1 MQHENV
7 RPAAPTAAV
16 PGRGLDL
23 PALRRSG
30 PFFWHTTRHCRSPA
44 AIFLRILPA
53 RAVATTRCRCVRR
66 RADVSTKRGDGSKAN
81 PGPAQQSVCRSI
93 LSKAILLERF
103 RKEADRLRAGATARY
118 LSKPRLLCRN
128 LEDGPCNELG
138 WMSRL
143 AQEVLVFFR
152 RWKLRHQMGAFYGD
166 DAPISS
172 STAPMSPISS
182 ISRRIVSRSHVEAA
196 R

>member
-93 LSKAILLERF
+93 LSSLSVFAKRRIDCGRAPQIATFPSRVCCAAI
-103 RKEADRLRAGATARY
+103 
-118 LSKPRLLCRN
+118 S
-128 LEDGPCNELG
+128 DGPWNELG
-138 WMSRL
+138 CSRL

>member
-1 MQHENV
+1 MRTYGLRPPLRPYLAAASTFPHYEGRGRFFGTPRATAEARRLFSCAYCQRV
-7 RPAAPTAAV
+7 RLLPRGAGACAGAQTFPPREATVARQT
-16 PGRGLDL
+16 PGR
-23 PALRRSG
+23 PNSRS
-30 PFFWHTTRHCRSPA
+30 
-44 AIFLRILPA
+44 AIIL
-53 RAVATTRCRCVRR
+53 
-66 RADVSTKRGDGSKAN
+66 G
-81 PGPAQQSVCRSI
+81 
-93 LSKAILLERF
+93 KAILLERF
-103 RKEADRLRAGATARY
+103 REEADRLRAGATARY